1 MFVLFLTFASMSI
14 TLTNMTLFQ
23 DLTSLLQATL
33 KNLSS
38 ANPTKVNNVPI
49 GENKYHLEHGDV
61 ITTGER

>member
-1 MFVLFLTFASMSI
+1 
-14 TLTNMTLFQ
+14 MTLFQ
-23 DLTSLLQATL
+23 NLTSLLQATV

-49 GENKYHLEHGDV
+49 GENKHHLEHGDV